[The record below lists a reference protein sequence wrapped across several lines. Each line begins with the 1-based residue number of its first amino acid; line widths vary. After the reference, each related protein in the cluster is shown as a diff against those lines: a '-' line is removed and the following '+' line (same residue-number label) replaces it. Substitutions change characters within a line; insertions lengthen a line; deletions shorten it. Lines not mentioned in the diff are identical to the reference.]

1 MKPGWS
7 EREEKRQADDG
18 KPVFQSKAVVLD
30 SKQPFHP
37 EPEDLV
43 VEVALDE
50 AS

>member
-7 EREEKRQADDG
+7 EREGKQKANDG
-18 KPVFQSKAVVLD
+18 KLFQSKEGVLD